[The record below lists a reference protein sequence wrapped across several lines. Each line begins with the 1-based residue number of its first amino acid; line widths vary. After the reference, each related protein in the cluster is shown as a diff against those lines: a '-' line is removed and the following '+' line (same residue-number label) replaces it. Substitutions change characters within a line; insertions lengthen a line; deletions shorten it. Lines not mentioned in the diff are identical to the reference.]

1 MGNLLL
7 LAFAVLA
14 GGLLPFQAGANAR
27 LANDLPTRLHGT
39 LVNFLVGVLILLVVT
54 TFTGWK
60 SFSPARLGGL
70 PWWAWVGGFIGAT
83 YVSMGIFVA
92 PRVGT
97 VTLLGAGL
105 VGQVAG
111 SLVVDHFGL
120 VGITPRPISLARIGG
135 VALLLVGMYLVQR
148 GSADPAPISAPPAQL

>member
-1 MGNLLL
+1 ML
-7 LAFAVLA
+7 LAFAVFA

-27 LANDLPTRLHGT
+27 LADDLPTRVHGT
-39 LVNFLVGVLILLVVT
+39 LVNFLVGGLILLVVT
-54 TFTGWK
+54 TVVGWK
-60 SFSPARLGGL
+60 GFSLSRVSAA

-92 PRVGT
+92 PKVGT
-97 VTLLGAGL
+97 VTLLGAVL
-105 VGQVAG
+105 VGQVTG

-120 VGITPRPISLARIGG
+120 VGISPRPVSLARIGG

-148 GSADPAPISAPPAQL
+148 GSADPTAISAQPAQL